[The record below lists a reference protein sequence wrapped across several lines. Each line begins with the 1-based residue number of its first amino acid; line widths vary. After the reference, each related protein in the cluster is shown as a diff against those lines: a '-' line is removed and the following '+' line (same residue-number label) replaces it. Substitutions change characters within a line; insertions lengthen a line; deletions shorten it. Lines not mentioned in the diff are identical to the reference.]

1 MRVQSLHEGFIMPTK
16 GTDKAGAFDIYMP
29 EAGRVCE
36 LFPTTVALGFSA
48 AVPAGH
54 VALLLPRSGVGSRFG
69 LELLNTVG
77 VIDADYRGEWK
88 AVLKTKCS
96 IPYAWTKHE
105 RVLQFLI
112 VPVADVTLELA
123 DSLDETSRGTG
134 GFGSSGQ

>member
-29 EAGRVCE
+29 EDGRVCE
-36 LFPTTVALGFSA
+36 LFPSTVRLGFA
-48 AVPAGH
+48 TEVPAGN
-54 VALLLPRSGVGSRFG
+54 VALLLPRSGVGCRYG

-77 VIDADYRGEWK
+77 VIDADYRGEWL

-96 IPYAWTKHE
+96 IPFSWKAGE
-105 RVLQFLI
+105 RILQFLI
-112 VPVADVTLELA
+112 VPVIDVTLELSDTL
-123 DSLDETSRGTG
+123 DSTTRGTG